1 MNLKKLIFIELL
13 WWVSSLI
20 VAAIFLI
27 PIYFYKIPYPF
38 YQSNFIFIVAFITFM
53 RWLFL
58 WQLTPYQRLQYLKA
72 AFILVSASL
81 VFYLIA
87 FFTDFR
93 VYVEDIGIQDMLTHL
108 EDEDQVHLE
117 SYIRTEMLFFSIGS
131 IICGICFPFRMVKSI
146 WTQHNRDYV

>member
-58 WQLTPYQRLQYLKA
+58 WQLTPYQRLQYLKV

-108 EDEDQVHLE
+108 EDEDQIHLE
-117 SYIRTEMLFFSIGS
+117 SYIRTEMLFF
-131 IICGICFPFRMVKSI
+131 
-146 WTQHNRDYV
+146 

>member
-58 WQLTPYQRLQYLKA
+58 WQLTPYQRLQYLKV

-108 EDEDQVHLE
+108 EDEDQIHLE
-117 SYIRTEMLFFSIGS
+117 SYIRTEMLFLVLVVLFVEYAFHLG
-131 IICGICFPFRMVKSI
+131 
-146 WTQHNRDYV
+146 W